1 METSSA
7 PDTKLIPIARRRKKC
22 GVCNHS
28 ILKRSELHTQYEKFV
43 DRYKRKYVAKF
54 CCKCRNIIGKEL
66 RVAAPPLPPCKLP
79 KYILRH
85 WKYICTGSK
94 EPIKPFGVPILY
106 CNKEWYSPWLYTMI
120 KGIYKTRADWYDLFD
135 TLLNSPDVPAPC
147 TSDIVSLKSPNPF
160 LYRKHIANHLYNLFL
175 LNLRVRMTI
184 LKMVQR
190 RLLAKMDKRIVG
202 ETDLYTT
209 VAIPK
214 NSLVTIYD
222 FKTKAKYV
230 FHTTT
235 ILNTIMASLKHSA
248 YGIPKPSEPKNP
260 YTNLPWTVYQLTSI
274 SQQIIQNM
282 VGINRLPPQ
291 LFINYFRLNFSLGIF
306 VKICEIDLGINAANE
321 LFKMKDDYDTREI
334 YGETIDDMVYELSL
348 SLPYSL
354 RSHIV
359 ERKLS
364 DDLQNRW
371 DELVPKIWIY
381 TNIHIL
387 QSPYKTYTE
396 LTDDFDSLL
405 KDTRKYMYENVY
417 RQRQRTPSLR
427 RTQEIQN
434 LINANIYADENELV
448 DADAPLAV
456 IMF

>member
-7 PDTKLIPIARRRKKC
+7 PDTKLTPVAKKKAQC
-22 GVCNHS
+22 GVCKHT
-28 ILKRSELHTQYEKFV
+28 ILKRPELHTKYERFV

-54 CCKCRNIIGKEL
+54 CYKCRNIIGKEL
-66 RVAAPPLPPCKLP
+66 RAVAPPFKLP
-79 KYILRH
+79 KFILRH
-85 WKYICTGSK
+85 WKHVCSGST

-106 CNKEWYSPWLYTMI
+106 CNEEWYSPWLYTMI
-120 KGIYKTRADWYDLFD
+120 KGIYKTRADWYNLFN
-135 TLLNSPDVPAPC
+135 TLRNSPDVPAPYK
-147 TSDIVSLKSPNPF
+147 SDIVSLKSPNPF
-160 LYRKHIANHLYNLFL
+160 LYRKYIANHLYNLFL

-190 RLLAKMDKRIVG
+190 RLLAKMDKRVVG

-230 FHTTT
+230 FHTIT
-235 ILNTIMASLKHSA
+235 ILNIIMASLKNSA

-260 YTNLPWTVYQLTSI
+260 YTNLPWTVYQLSSI

-282 VGINRLPPQ
+282 AGINRLPPQ
-291 LFINYFRLNFSLGIF
+291 LFINYFRLHFNLDLFLK
-306 VKICEIDLGINAANE
+306 VCEIDLGINAADE

-348 SLPYSL
+348 SLSYSL

-364 DDLQNRW
+364 NDHLQNRW

-381 TNIHIL
+381 TNIHVL
-387 QSPYKTYTE
+387 RLPYKTYTE
-396 LTDDFDSLL
+396 LTDDFESLL
-405 KDTRKYMYENVY
+405 KDTRKYMHENVY
-417 RQRQRTPSLR
+417 HRRQRTPSLH

-434 LINANIYADENELV
+434 LINAHIYADENEIV